1 MKGAAGRFLDGVSDP
16 RDDGDF
22 LVYETQD
29 LMGLGEQTALAVLL
43 YQFRRFER
51 SLKGNPALLF
61 LAECHQVFGH
71 PIWRE
76 RLVKWLRLLRS
87 KNCAVIMDTQSLA
100 DAAATSIFSL
110 MIENVQRKI
119 FLPNPAAMQSTDD
132 LRTPGPKELYRMFGS
147 NDRQIALIRDAVP
160 KRDYYVTGPDGC
172 RKVARVVRARTRHCR
187 CHVRYGRARCARGL
201 PAARR
206 SVAD

>member
-1 MKGAAGRFLDGVSDP
+1 
-16 RDDGDF
+16 
-22 LVYETQD
+22 
-29 LMGLGEQTALAVLL
+29 VLL

-110 MIENVQRKI
+110 LIENVQRKI

-132 LRTPGPKELYRMFGS
+132 LRTPGPKELYRMFGL

-172 RKVARVVRARTRHCR
+172 RKVSLGLSALEIAIAGATSETDVLAVREAYQRHGDRWLTEYLGGLGIDYRTTP
-187 CHVRYGRARCARGL
+187 GME
-201 PAARR
+201 
-206 SVAD
+206 VAYA